1 MRVDIISL
9 PIDNKNEKIEGNYR
23 LVIAAVKRAKA
34 LSQGALPV
42 IKSKAQKIT
51 TLAIE
56 EVASGAVK
64 VLTGEEAVKAMEEAK
79 KLEQIRM
86 IDEAQQKEALP
97 EDMSELEKDL
107 KTYLIEKT
115 ESERKRSIEDI
126 FGEE

>member
-1 MRVDIISL
+1 LDIISL

-34 LSQGALPV
+34 LSQGALPG

-79 KLEQIRM
+79 RLEQIRM
-86 IDEAQQKEALP
+86 IDEAQQKETLP

>member
-1 MRVDIISL
+1 LDIISL